1 MIYRILADSVIVVHV
16 VFVFFVVLGGFWVI
30 RWPRLM
36 WVHVPSVLWGAA
48 VEIGGWICP
57 LTYLENHWRRMG
69 QGAGYPGGFVEHTL
83 LPIIY
88 PDYWFAGGFPSWG
101 FMMIGGGVLVVNM
114 WVYRG
119 VWRKMRPLGN
129 AQ

>member
-1 MIYRILADSVIVVHV
+1 MIYRILADGVIVVHV
-16 VFVFFVVLGGFWVI
+16 MFVLFVVLGGFWVI
-30 RWPRLM
+30 RWPWLM

-57 LTYLENHWRRMG
+57 LTHLENFWRRMG

-83 LPIIY
+83 LPLIY

-101 FMMIGGGVLVVNM
+101 FTMLGGGVLVVNM

-119 VWRKMRPLGN
+119 VLRTLIFR
-129 AQ
+129 